1 MRSQKGQG
9 GQVLGRSGSNQEPAG
24 CLPPSLIQL
33 LDIVVDLAQTGSRTS
48 GISLAGIG
56 GKAGKPSPSEK
67 SVSLSSRHFP
77 PLLEVAGS
85 GGVDDTELDG
95 KVRDVDAVR
104 FFQDVF
110 LKTDNVM
117 LQLELL
123 DRLLA
128 LFAGHSDNYIL
139 VQELRT
145 MPLFIQ
151 NMGNFPPILQER
163 VLKVL
168 EYAVTV
174 ANCVPEQELLSFTYL
189 LQRPLLSPLRVIVLS
204 FFEKLLSFD

>member
-9 GQVLGRSGSNQEPAG
+9 GQVSGKSGSNQEPAG
-24 CLPPSLIQL
+24 CLPPPLIQL
-33 LDIVVDLAQTGSRTS
+33 LDIVVDLAQTGSRAS
-48 GISLAGIG
+48 WISLAGIG

-77 PLLEVAGS
+77 SLLEVVGY
-85 GGVDDTELDG
+85 GGVDETELDG
-95 KVRDVDAVR
+95 KVWDVDAVR

-139 VQELRT
+139 VHELHT

-151 NMGNFPPILQER
+151 NMDNFPPILQER

-168 EYAVTV
+168 EYAVIV
-174 ANCVPEQELLSFTYL
+174 ANFVPEQELLSLT
-189 LQRPLLSPLRVIVLS
+189 
-204 FFEKLLSFD
+204 

>member
-1 MRSQKGQG
+1 MDFDAHRGDASYTVGVVSLFLNCIQLSCRSEPKGQG
-9 GQVLGRSGSNQEPAG
+9 GQVSGRSSSNQEPAR
-24 CLPPSLIQL
+24 CLPPPLIRL
-33 LDIVVDLAQTGSRTS
+33 LDIMVDLA
-48 GISLAGIG
+48 
-56 GKAGKPSPSEK
+56 P
-67 SVSLSSRHFP
+67 
-77 PLLEVAGS
+77 
-85 GGVDDTELDG
+85 TELDG
-95 KVRDVDAVR
+95 KVRDVDVVQ

-110 LKTDNVM
+110 LKTDDVM

-128 LFAGHSDNYIL
+128 LFAGHNDNYIL

-174 ANCVPEQELLSFTYL
+174 ANCVPALIEL
-189 LQRPLLSPLRVIVLS
+189 IVL
-204 FFEKLLSFD
+204 

>member
-1 MRSQKGQG
+1 
-9 GQVLGRSGSNQEPAG
+9 
-24 CLPPSLIQL
+24 
-33 LDIVVDLAQTGSRTS
+33 
-48 GISLAGIG
+48 
-56 GKAGKPSPSEK
+56 
-67 SVSLSSRHFP
+67 
-77 PLLEVAGS
+77 
-85 GGVDDTELDG
+85 
-95 KVRDVDAVR
+95 VDAVQ

-174 ANCVPEQELLSFTYL
+174 ANCVPEQELLSLTYL
-189 LQRPLLSPLRVIVLS
+189 LQRPLLSPLRVTVLS
-204 FFEKLLSFD
+204 FFEKLLSFDRHYKKVFREVGVLDLLMDDVKQCEPPACAALHLLTLNPIRANHMSILELKKD